1 MADMIVTIDGP
12 AGVGKSTVAHMLAER
27 LGAAFLDTGAMYR
40 ALTWAALDR
49 GVDLTN
55 AEKVLEV
62 LRGSEFDFKADGA
75 EMRAF
80 VDGRD
85 VSGAIRSPEITA
97 QVRHVAGAAPLR
109 AALVDMQRAF
119 AAGQKAVVTEGR
131 DQGTVAF
138 ADARYK
144 FFLRA
149 DVDERARRRKL
160 QLAGKGVDVDI
171 EKIRED
177 MIERDA
183 SDENRSTG
191 PLVPAEDAVIIDA
204 TDLDAAGVVEAMM
217 KHIEGEQHG
226 K

>member
-1 MADMIVTIDGP
+1 
-12 AGVGKSTVAHMLAER
+12 
-27 LGAAFLDTGAMYR
+27 
-40 ALTWAALDR
+40 
-49 GVDLTN
+49 
-55 AEKVLEV
+55 
-62 LRGSEFDFKADGA
+62 
-75 EMRAF
+75 
-80 VDGRD
+80 
-85 VSGAIRSPEITA
+85 
-97 QVRHVAGAAPLR
+97 
-109 AALVDMQRAF
+109 MQRAF

-149 DVDERARRRKL
+149 DVDERARRRKF

-171 EKIRED
+171 QKIRED

-217 KHIEGEQHG
+217 KHIEG
-226 K
+226 